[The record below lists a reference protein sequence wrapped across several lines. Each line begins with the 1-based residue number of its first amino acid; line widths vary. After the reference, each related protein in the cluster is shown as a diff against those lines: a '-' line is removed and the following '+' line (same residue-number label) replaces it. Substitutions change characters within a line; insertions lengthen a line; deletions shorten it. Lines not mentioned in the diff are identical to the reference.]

1 MEKKNIGRNRQ
12 YKLNSY
18 WEANTIIRNKYED
31 KVLSGFLNW
40 CYNQCKVKNE
50 FKQHMLLQ
58 NNALIQPTF
67 KTKREDNGVH
77 DLNLSVVF
85 RT

>member
-31 KVLSGFLNW
+31 KVLSGFLN
-40 CYNQCKVKNE
+40 
-50 FKQHMLLQ
+50 
-58 NNALIQPTF
+58 
-67 KTKREDNGVH
+67 
-77 DLNLSVVF
+77 
-85 RT
+85 